1 MKSHESDLDSAE
13 KDHKE
18 LGPRS
23 KDTALRSNIPV
34 STRAGLDGDTTGPQL
49 FISRLNNSDAFKD
62 RKGKSVTVGFDPNA
76 TVNTQA
82 TSGMLTQLKKPV
94 VAFGKRGSVQ
104 L

>member
-1 MKSHESDLDSAE
+1 M
-13 KDHKE
+13 
-18 LGPRS
+18 
-23 KDTALRSNIPV
+23 

>member
-1 MKSHESDLDSAE
+1 MKSHESDQDISERDL
-13 KDHKE
+13 KE

-23 KDTALRSNIPV
+23 KDTALRSNMPV
-34 STRAGLDGDTTGPQL
+34 STRAGLDGDASGPQL
-49 FISRLNNSDAFKD
+49 FISRQNNSDALRQ
-62 RKGKSVTVGFDPNA
+62 RKGKSVSVGFDPNA

-82 TSGMLTQLKKPV
+82 TSVMLTQLKKPV